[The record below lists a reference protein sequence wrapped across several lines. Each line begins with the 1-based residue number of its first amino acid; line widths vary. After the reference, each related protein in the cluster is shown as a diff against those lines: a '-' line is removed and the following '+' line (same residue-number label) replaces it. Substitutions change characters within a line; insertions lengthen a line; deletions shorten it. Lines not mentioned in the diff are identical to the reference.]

1 MAQPPLV
8 LIHGLWDTPR
18 LFDRLIARLDGA
30 IPNVLVPHLRH
41 GLGRVP
47 IKTMARWLNHEIN
60 TSFGDQTTV
69 DILGFSMGGLISRCW
84 IQELEGHKRTRR
96 FVCVGSPQRGTLTA
110 QLVPHR
116 WLPSIADMKLGSPFL
131 RRLESRRLQHPE
143 QFEQLECHSFYCK
156 LDLMVVPAWRGV
168 LPIGSRRAL
177 PVWTHPQLILHPIAI
192 EELSETLLR

>member
-1 MAQPPLV
+1 
-8 LIHGLWDTPR
+8 
-18 LFDRLIARLDGA
+18 
-30 IPNVLVPHLRH
+30 
-41 GLGRVP
+41 
-47 IKTMARWLNHEIN
+47 
-60 TSFGDQTTV
+60 
-69 DILGFSMGGLISRCW
+69 
-84 IQELEGHKRTRR
+84 
-96 FVCVGSPQRGTLTA
+96 
-110 QLVPHR
+110 
-116 WLPSIADMKLGSPFL
+116 MKLGSPFL